1 VRHLLITVVCY
12 YSSKQLSADAL
23 AVIFQS
29 AFLSFFSAVTYLR
42 YLPICICLCLP
53 ITAYSSY
60 CVYLGVCRFALIFLR
75 AFLVCRFALNSARF
89 SFLPKF
95 ITSYVW
101 RFVILL
107 RF

>member
-1 VRHLLITVVCY
+1 MRHLLITGVCY
-12 YSSKQLSADAL
+12 YSSKRLSADAL

-29 AFLSFFSAVTYLR
+29 AFLSFFSAATYLR
-42 YLPICICLCLP
+42 ILPIF
-53 ITAYSSY
+53 AYFSY
-60 CVYLGVCRFALIFLR
+60 CVYLGACRFALIFLR

-89 SFLPKF
+89 SFLLKF

-101 RFVILL
+101 HFVILL

>member
-1 VRHLLITVVCY
+1 MRHLLYCVICY
-12 YSSKQLSADAL
+12 YSNKSQSTDAL

-29 AFLSFFSAVTYLR
+29 AFLSFFIAVTYLP
-42 YLPICICLCLP
+42 YLPIF
-53 ITAYSSY
+53 AYSSY
-60 CVYLGVCRFALIFLR
+60 CVYLGACRFALIFLR